1 MRMSSASM
9 RRYVLVNAA
18 FPFTKGNVCHTS
30 STERTGEQSSME
42 KLCLDTNLPREG
54 YERILRK
61 QEEMARQK
69 AERR

>member
-9 RRYVLVNAA
+9 RRYVLVNGA

-30 STERTGEQSSME
+30 SIERTLVCARW
-42 KLCLDTNLPREG
+42 KALLDTNLPREG

-61 QEEMARQK
+61 QEEMACQK